1 MVQKRSV
8 YLDYSASTPLDQ
20 RVLDRMMPYFR
31 DDYGNPSSAHSYGR
45 KSEKAIEQAR
55 ESLARILHCA
65 ASEVVFTGGGT
76 EGDNLALRGVA
87 CSDAGLLRRR
97 IVSTRIEHSAVS
109 NTLAQLQN
117 LMGYDA
123 DYLPVDH
130 DGKIE
135 PDSVDTCVDQRTCL
149 VSVVYA
155 NNEVGTIQ
163 PIRELSD
170 RSHAHGAIFHT
181 DAVQAAGQLEL
192 NVDALGVDLLTI
204 SAHKFYGPK
213 GVGALYV
220 RSGVDLSPAQSGGSQ
235 ENGRRAG
242 TLNTPLIVG
251 MAYALE
257 LAYAEREERR
267 NIVESH
273 RGRLIEA
280 VLDRV
285 DGVHLTGHPTDRLS
299 SHASFLFD
307 GIDGNK
313 LVMHLDMRGVA
324 ASSASACKV
333 GNPEPSSVLLA
344 LGYDRLQ
351 ALGSLRLTVSHLT
364 TDNEIDYAVNAL
376 VESVAALRRLERRT
390 AF

>member
-1 MVQKRSV
+1 MAQKRSV

-20 RVLDRMMPYFR
+20 RVLDRMMPYFKEL
-31 DDYGNPSSAHSYGR
+31 YGNPSSAHAYGR
-45 KSEKAIEQAR
+45 KAEKVIDSAR
-55 ESLARILHCA
+55 ESIARILHCA
-65 ASEVVFTGGGT
+65 ASEIVFTSGGT

-87 CSDAGLLRRR
+87 LSGAGMTRRR
-97 IVSTRIEHSAVS
+97 LVSTPIEHSAIS
-109 NTLAQLQN
+109 STLDQLEC
-117 LMGYDA
+117 LMGFEVE
-123 DYLPVDH
+123 YLVVYC
-130 DGKIE
+130 DGKIV
-135 PDSVDTCVDQRTCL
+135 PDSVNRSVNERTCL

-163 PIRELSD
+163 PLRALSD
-170 RSHAHGAIFHT
+170 QSHAAGALFHT
-181 DAVQAAGQLEL
+181 DAVQAAGQLDL
-192 NVDALGVDLLTI
+192 NVDALGVDLMTL

-220 RSGVDLSPAQSGGSQ
+220 RSGVELAPAQSGGSQ

-257 LAYAEREERR
+257 LAYAERAERLR
-267 NIVESH
+267 IVDAH
-273 RGRLIEA
+273 RMHLIEA
-280 VLDRV
+280 VLARV
-285 DGVHLTGHPTDRLS
+285 DGVQLTGHATDRLA

-313 LVMHLDMRGVA
+313 LVMHLDTRGVA

-333 GNPEPSSVLLA
+333 GNPEPSSVLMA
-344 LGYDRLQ
+344 MGYDRTQ

-364 TDNEIDYAVNAL
+364 TEEEIDYVVNA
-376 VESVAALRRLERRT
+376 VADSVAVLRKLERRT
-390 AF
+390 VF